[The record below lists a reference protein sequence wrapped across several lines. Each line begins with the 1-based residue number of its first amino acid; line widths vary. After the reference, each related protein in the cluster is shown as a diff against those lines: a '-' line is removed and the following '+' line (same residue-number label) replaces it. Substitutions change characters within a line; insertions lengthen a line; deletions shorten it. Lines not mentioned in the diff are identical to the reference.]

1 MEEAFKS
8 DYEKV
13 RDFNTSHVGEVK
25 KELGVQGVLLSPV

>member
-13 RDFNTSHVGEVK
+13 RDFNASHVGEVK
-25 KELGVQGVLLSPV
+25 KDLDVYKRQM